1 MEVEKV
7 NEDDKGMEVENENE
21 NDKGMEVENEN
32 EDDKGMEVEKAT
44 ETDPTLRIIPDFP
57 TEELEE
63 IDKARIERNILR
75 LEAEKENLKRNVN
88 LNAISE

>member
-1 MEVEKV
+1 MEVEEV
-7 NEDDKGMEVENENE
+7 NEKENEGGMEVENETE
-21 NDKGMEVENEN
+21 TEKGMEVET
-32 EDDKGMEVEKAT
+32 VP

-63 IDKARIERNILR
+63 VDNARVERNILR

>member
-1 MEVEKV
+1 MNEKKDGMEVEKV
-7 NEDDKGMEVENENE
+7 NED
-21 NDKGMEVENEN
+21 DKGMEVENEN